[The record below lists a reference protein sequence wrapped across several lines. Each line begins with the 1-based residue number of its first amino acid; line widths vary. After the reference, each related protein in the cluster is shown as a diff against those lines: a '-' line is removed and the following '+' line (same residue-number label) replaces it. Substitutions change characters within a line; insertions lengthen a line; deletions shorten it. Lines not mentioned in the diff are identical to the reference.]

1 MGFNLNRHMAA
12 GTKVRIS
19 QPMEVPTWSKWD
31 DDRGR
36 ISTPV
41 KKRLQSMFFNG
52 SSKVSA
58 EIVYV
63 SSETE
68 RQRLYR
74 LGQVKLRL
82 REASG
87 TSLTITADPKQLI
100 RSI

>member
-41 KKRLQSMFFNG
+41 KKRLQMMFFNG
-52 SSKVSA
+52 SPKVTA
-58 EIVYV
+58 EVVYI

-68 RQRLYR
+68 RQKMRR
-74 LGQVKLRL
+74 LGHVKLRL

-87 TSLTITADPKQLI
+87 TALTITADPQHLI
-100 RSI
+100 KSR